1 MSIGVR
7 TLGVQCNPAQNYAPT
22 KPTTTQH
29 HALQKK
35 NRSKGVI
42 SGTRG
47 RICGARDVGMSV
59 REIAKKFKVA
69 KSTVQDT
76 IKADQKGRPH
86 QKSNL
91 KPRGAH
97 CKTTI
102 AEDRRIVRA
111 AVLTPEGWRQPLHD
125 IHINI
130 APNVFPSTI
139 RRRLREQRI
148 RKW

>member
-1 MSIGVR
+1 MSGH
-7 TLGVQCNPAQNYAPT
+7 LACNATPHKITPQRNQPLRNT
-22 KPTTTQH
+22 MPSN
-29 HALQKK
+29 KK
-35 NRSKGVI
+35 TDRRELSP
-42 SGTRG
+42 GTRG
-47 RICGARDVGMSV
+47 CICGARDVGMSV

-86 QKSNL
+86 QKS

-97 CKTTI
+97 RKTTI

-111 AVLTPEGWRQPLHD
+111 AVLTPEGWHQPLRD

-130 APNVFPSTI
+130 APHVSPSTI
-139 RRRLREQRI
+139 RWRLREQRI